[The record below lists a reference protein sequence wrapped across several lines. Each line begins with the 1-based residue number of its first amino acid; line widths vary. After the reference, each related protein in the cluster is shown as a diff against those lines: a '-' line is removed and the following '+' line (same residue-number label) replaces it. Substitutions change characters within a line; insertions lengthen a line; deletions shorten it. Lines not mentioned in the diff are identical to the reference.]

1 MMKGLTFLLLGAAGA
16 QAQTV
21 CQNDSNGDG
30 RVGVDG
36 KPAAARPSKHGRGHC
51 APRAYQRVA
60 SICSV
65 KLLANPLPRPVR

>member
-36 KPAAARPSKHGRGHC
+36 KPAAARPPKHGRGHRT
-51 APRAYQRVA
+51 ALRGPT
-60 SICSV
+60 SV
-65 KLLANPLPRPVR
+65 LRLFG